1 MIGFQNR
8 KSFISDKDFAKRF
21 KSVEIE
27 QGITRRYLVMIE
39 SNFKSE
45 QQCEISWLAGVFR
58 NSTSMFRWV
67 YYIIW

>member
-8 KSFISDKDFAKRF
+8 TSFISDKDFAKRF

-27 QGITRRYLVMIE
+27 KGITRRYLVMIE

-45 QQCEISWLAGVFR
+45 QQCEIS
-58 NSTSMFRWV
+58 
-67 YYIIW
+67 